1 MCIRDSYTQISTSRS
16 SIEHFV
22 LLADDDSLFS
32 RLVAD
37 TGSAAENL
45 RALAAEGFVLPP
57 RSLLLAWL
65 HAAGYSA
72 APSHMEGKGLKTS
85 ASLAELVAVVAARR
99 DRGDLSV
106 VLDLD

>member
-1 MCIRDSYTQISTSRS
+1 MHSHNFWTVRRTRHRRPD
-16 SIEHFV
+16 
-22 LLADDDSLFS
+22 LFHH
-32 RLVAD
+32 LGDVQ
-37 TGSAAENL
+37 

-57 RSLLLAWL
+57 RSLLLSWL

-72 APSHMEGKGLKTS
+72 VPSHMEGKGLKTS
-85 ASLAELVAVVAARR
+85 ATLAELVAVVAARR